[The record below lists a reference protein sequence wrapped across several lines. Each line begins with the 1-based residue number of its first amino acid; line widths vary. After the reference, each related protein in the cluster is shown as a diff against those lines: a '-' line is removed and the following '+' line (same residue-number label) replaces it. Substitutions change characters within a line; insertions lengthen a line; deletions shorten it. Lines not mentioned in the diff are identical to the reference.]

1 MNLLT
6 FLFRKNADEQQ
17 QPRKKHGCLWTII
30 ICGVLYL
37 VLCFAIGAVIG
48 GKMGG
53 GSASLDKET
62 VYKLKMEGVL
72 QEQSEEPNPFAAL
85 MKGMPGM
92 KASESVVG
100 LSDLLSNIKLAK
112 ENDKVKGIYLNG
124 GALSM
129 APANAKALRD
139 ALLDFKTSGKWI
151 IAYADAYGQTNYYV
165 ASVAD
170 RIFLNP
176 VGVVDWKG
184 LGGQRMYYK
193 RILDNLGIEMQIIK
207 VGTFKS
213 AVEPY
218 FRTSMSEADRKQTEL
233 YLSGIWDEFKQA
245 VASSRNL
252 TIKQLDAYADEYMAL
267 QDAEK
272 YVQYGLI
279 DSLVYPQQMDTILK
293 TYMGSADFQ
302 TLGTS
307 GMASVKRA
315 TNKSQNEI
323 AIVYA
328 EGGITDDS
336 GDGIVGTKMVKTL
349 NKVAKEKNVKAVVFR
364 VNSPGGSANAS
375 EQIWHAV
382 TMLQEKGLP
391 VVVSMGDYAASGGY
405 YISCSADY
413 IYAEPTTLTG
423 SIGIFGT
430 VPNFNKLRNKVGLD
444 IDGVTTNKHSALES
458 NMVYKGMN
466 AEEFALMQNMVNR
479 GYDLFTRR
487 CADGRHM
494 SQDAIKRIA
503 EGRVWLGKDA
513 IAIGLVDELGNI
525 DNAIAKAAALAG
537 LTDWKVVSYPA
548 KKDPFTELIESLNE
562 PDTEEERIVAKIK
575 EFASQPRIMTLMPE
589 ITIR

>member
-1 MNLLT
+1 MAMT
-6 FLFRKNADEQQ
+6 LFCKKNEA

-30 ICGVLYL
+30 ICAAIYL
-37 VLCFAIGAVIG
+37 GLCFVIGAAFG
-48 GKMGG
+48 SKMGG
-53 GSASLDKET
+53 SSASLSTNT
-62 VYKLKMEGVL
+62 VYKIKMEGVL
-72 QEQSEEPNPFAAL
+72 QEQGQEPNPFAAL
-85 MKGMPGM
+85 MKDMPGM
-92 KASESVVG
+92 SSPQTVVG
-100 LSDLLSNIKLAK
+100 LDDLLSNIKLAK

-124 GALSM
+124 GSMSM

-151 IAYADAYGQTNYYV
+151 VAYADAYGQTNYYV

-170 RIFLNP
+170 KMYLNP
-176 VGVVDWKG
+176 VGVVDWRG
-184 LGGQRMYYK
+184 MGGQRMYYK

-218 FRTSMSEADRKQTEL
+218 FRTSMSDADRKQTER
-233 YLSGIWDEFKQA
+233 YLFGIWDNIKSA
-245 VASSRNL
+245 VAQSRNL
-252 TIKQLDAYADEYMAL
+252 SVEQLDAYADEYMTL
-267 QDAEK
+267 QEAAK
-272 YVQYGLI
+272 YVQYNLI

-293 TYMGSADFQ
+293 NLVGTEDYKC
-302 TLGTS
+302 LGTS
-307 GMASVKRA
+307 AMASVKRT
-315 TNKSQNEI
+315 TNKSTNEI

-336 GDGIVGTKMVKTL
+336 GNGIVGTKMVKTL

-405 YISCSADY
+405 YISCAADY

-430 VPNFNKLRNKVGLD
+430 VPNFNKLRDKIGLD
-444 IDGVTTNKHSALES
+444 LDGVSTNKHSALEA
-458 NMVYKGMN
+458 NMIYKGMN
-466 AEEFALMQNMVNR
+466 PEEFALMQNMVNR
-479 GYDLFTRR
+479 GYDLFTKR

-494 SQDAIKRIA
+494 TQDAIKQIA
-503 EGRVWLGKDA
+503 EGRVWLGQDA
-513 IAIGLVDELGNI
+513 VELGLVDELGNI
-525 DNAIAKAAALAG
+525 DSAIAKAATLAG

-548 KKDPFTELIESLNE
+548 KKDSFTELMEALSE

-575 EFASQPRIMTLMPE
+575 EFASKPRIMALMPE
-589 ITIR
+589 VTIQ

>member
-1 MNLLT
+1 MAMT
-6 FLFRKNADEQQ
+6 LFRKKNEA

-30 ICGVLYL
+30 ICAAIYL
-37 VLCFAIGAVIG
+37 GLCFVIGAVFG
-48 GKMGG
+48 SKMGG
-53 GSASLDKET
+53 SSASLSTNT
-62 VYKLKMEGVL
+62 VYKIKLEGVL
-72 QEQSEEPNPFAAL
+72 QEQGQEPNPFAAL
-85 MKGMPGM
+85 MKDMPGM
-92 KASESVVG
+92 SSPQTVVG
-100 LSDLLSNIKLAK
+100 LDDLLSNIKLAK

-124 GALSM
+124 GSMSM

-151 IAYADAYGQTNYYV
+151 VAYADAYGQTNYYV

-170 RIFLNP
+170 KMYLNP
-176 VGVVDWKG
+176 VGVVDWRG
-184 LGGQRMYYK
+184 MGGQRMYYK

-218 FRTSMSEADRKQTEL
+218 FRTSMSDADRKQTER
-233 YLSGIWDEFKQA
+233 YLFGIWDNIKSA
-245 VASSRNL
+245 VAQSRNL
-252 TIKQLDAYADEYMAL
+252 SVEQLDAYADEYMTL
-267 QDAEK
+267 QEAAK
-272 YVQYGLI
+272 YVQYNLI

-293 TYMGSADFQ
+293 NLVGTEDYKC
-302 TLGTS
+302 LGTS
-307 GMASVKRA
+307 AMASVKRT
-315 TNKSQNEI
+315 TNKSTNEI

-405 YISCSADY
+405 YISCAADY

-430 VPNFNKLRNKVGLD
+430 VPNFNKLRDKIGLD
-444 IDGVTTNKHSALES
+444 LDGVSTNKHSALEA
-458 NMVYKGMN
+458 NMIYKGMN
-466 AEEFALMQNMVNR
+466 TEEFALMQNMINR
-479 GYDLFTRR
+479 GYDLFTKR

-494 SQDAIKRIA
+494 TQDAIKQIA
-503 EGRVWLGKDA
+503 EGRVWLGQDA
-513 IAIGLVDELGNI
+513 VELGLVDELGNI
-525 DNAIAKAAALAG
+525 DSAIAKAATLAG

-548 KKDPFTELIESLNE
+548 KKDSFTELMEALSE

-575 EFASQPRIMTLMPE
+575 EFASQPRIMALMPE
-589 ITIR
+589 VTIQ

>member
-17 QPRKKHGCLWTII
+17 PRKKRGCLWTII

-37 VLCFAIGAVIG
+37 VLCFAIGAALG

-92 KASESVVG
+92 NASESVVG

-233 YLSGIWDEFKQA
+233 YLSGIWDEFKQS

-267 QDAEK
+267 QDAEN

-525 DNAIAKAAALAG
+525 DNAIAKAATLAG